1 MRRFLTV
8 LLALLFTA
16 TVSATGAEA
25 KGTAIRLGRT
35 LIPSITNP
43 GVRPTTKPGGVSTGK
58 VGARKRKTTVTC
70 IELGNDPSP
79 MFTVTL
85 TYKCSDGNLTGFQG
99 CYGACTAPT
108 AQPGTPPPPP
118 PPVNVSAMIA
128 AAMQQVP
135 EPEPATSPP
144 LLSDNEYG
152 VVGIPFFF
160 AVPLDQWH
168 TVSPSAVQNDKFL
181 TINATPTTLTFDP
194 GDGTTPPTCRNAG
207 HTVRTADQ
215 AKKAKQNGCYH
226 LYQTAAPRTGYEAK
240 LSINWTLN
248 ITTNLTPDQ
257 YTNLIPATMTTTTNI
272 TVPINEIQ
280 AVLTSPNN

>member
-1 MRRFLTV
+1 MRNRPIAIAACI
-8 LLALLFTA
+8 ALGCASEAQSAGIA
-16 TVSATGAEA
+16 THDGN
-25 KGTAIRLGRT
+25 RR
-35 LIPSITNP
+35 LIPVVWNP

-85 TYKCSDGNLTGFQG
+85 TYKCTDGNLTGFQG
-99 CYGACTAPT
+99 CYGACTPPT

-144 LLSDNEYG
+144 LVNDNEYG

-168 TVSPSAVQNDKFL
+168 TVSPSAVQNNKFL
-181 TINATPTTLTFDP
+181 TINATPTTLIKF
-194 GDGTTPPTCRNAG
+194 
-207 HTVRTADQ
+207 
-215 AKKAKQNGCYH
+215 
-226 LYQTAAPRTGYEAK
+226 AA
-240 LSINWTLN
+240 L
-248 ITTNLTPDQ
+248 D
-257 YTNLIPATMTTTTNI
+257 
-272 TVPINEIQ
+272 TVPDS
-280 AVLTSPNN
+280 VTWS

>member
-1 MRRFLTV
+1 MRRIIRTFLLV
-8 LLALLFTA
+8 GLLVASL
-16 TVSATGAEA
+16 VDPSSATGSARVDDR
-25 KGTAIRLGRT
+25 K
-35 LIPSITNP
+35 LIPVVWNP